1 MARGRFRAAARH
13 WMINRQRERNSDLI
27 TVWFPIV
34 DELDD
39 FLEDELSRLIY
50 DPVYM
55 TMLEYSEYI
64 TNEGGIE
71 VV

>member
-13 WMINRQRERNSDLI
+13 WMINRQRERNNDLI

-39 FLEDELSRLIY
+39 FLEDELSCLIY